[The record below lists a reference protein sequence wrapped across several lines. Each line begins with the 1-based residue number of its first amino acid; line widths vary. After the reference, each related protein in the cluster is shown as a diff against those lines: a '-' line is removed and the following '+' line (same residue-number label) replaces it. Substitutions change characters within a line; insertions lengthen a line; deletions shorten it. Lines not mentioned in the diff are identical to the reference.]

1 MPDQILTPFLFV
13 CKYIMTTAYCAKG
26 YFTTFVFP
34 HLSKST
40 SCLPGLGVCCGREP
54 TFVHP
59 STLQLEFTSLA
70 W

>member
-13 CKYIMTTAYCAKG
+13 CKYIMTAAYCAKG
-26 YFTTFVFP
+26 YFTILVLP

-40 SCLPGLGVCCGREP
+40 SYFPGLGACCGREP

-59 STLQLEFTSLA
+59 STLQLEFTSLT